1 MPKEAKQPAEQ
12 KNKKAST
19 LASITIS
26 SAIAARLRVHCIAQS
41 IGPQAIAMRLG
52 VPMSSVLRQLS
63 GVAPMQ
69 LSFLYGVADLC
80 GLEVQVSFCG
90 KKADNPL
97 PSDNDFETCITE
109 SPGDC
114 DPYPVSA

>member
-1 MPKEAKQPAEQ
+1 MPKEP

-19 LASITIS
+19 LASIGIS
-26 SAIAARLRVHCIAQS
+26 AQFAARLRVLCIAQG

-90 KKADNPL
+90 KKADNP
-97 PSDNDFETCITE
+97 PPPDVDVEHCITKA
-109 SPGDC
+109 PGDC

>member
-1 MPKEAKQPAEQ
+1 MPKEPTEP

-19 LASITIS
+19 LASIDIS
-26 SAIAARLRVHCIAQS
+26 TRLAARLRVLCGAKAISPEFIATQL
-41 IGPQAIAMRLG
+41 AI
-52 VPMSSVLRQLS
+52 PMSSVRRQLS
-63 GVAPMQ
+63 GTAPMQ

-90 KKADNPL
+90 KKADNP
-97 PSDNDFETCITE
+97 PPPDVDVEHCITE